1 MALKTEDPMRVRV
14 VAIPAAMLLA
24 SLAFRPAEPP
34 AEGNTV
40 VVKMVDK
47 SATEFAFEPA
57 NVVVKPGDVVRFV
70 QTVAT
75 PHNVEF
81 KDVPAGATLGVERMG
96 PFLVQPNDTYEVPI
110 GAGFKAGTY
119 KFVCT
124 PHEMMGMM
132 GSITVEAG
140 R

>member
-1 MALKTEDPMRVRV
+1 MRVRAV
-14 VAIPAAMLLA
+14 IVPAAMLLA
-24 SLAFRPAEPP
+24 TLAFRPVEPP
-34 AEGNTV
+34 SRGDTV
-40 VVKMVDK
+40 IVKMVDK

-57 NVVVKPGDVVRFV
+57 DVVVKPGDVVRFV

-81 KDVPAGATLGVERMG
+81 KDIPQGAALGVERMG
-96 PFLVQPNDTYEVPI
+96 PFLLKPDDTYDVPI
-110 GAGFKAGTY
+110 GAGFKVGTY
-119 KFVCT
+119 KIVCT
-124 PHEMMGMM
+124 PHELMGMV